1 MDRRGFLKA
10 LAGFALCPV
19 CANLGFA
26 EEAAHWSYEGAQ
38 GPGHWG
44 DLDPADRVCANGGQ
58 QSPIVIDS
66 SIKAQLAPLK
76 FAWTRQAETIIN
88 NGHTIQLD
96 FNDGGTLT
104 KGSGKYTLV
113 QFHFHH
119 PSEHHIDGKGFPMEV
134 HFVHRSEE
142 GSLGVVGVM
151 LEAGKRNPV
160 FAKIVATMPA
170 VEGAPVEAARGIDP
184 KGLLPSNRGYYFYS
198 GSLTTP
204 PCSEIVDWMVLSRP
218 IKVAMADIDTF
229 AKLYPANARPV
240 QKLERRLVLRSPK
253 V

>member
-1 MDRRGFLKA
+1 MDRRGVLKA

-19 CANLGFA
+19 CANLGIA

-76 FAWTRQAETIIN
+76 FAWARQAETIIN
-88 NGHTIQLD
+88 NGHTIQLN
-96 FNDGGTLT
+96 FKDGGTLT
-104 KGSGKYTLV
+104 KDSGKYTLV

-151 LEAGKRNPV
+151 LASQIRCSP
-160 FAKIVATMPA
+160 
-170 VEGAPVEAARGIDP
+170 R
-184 KGLLPSNRGYYFYS
+184 
-198 GSLTTP
+198 SLP
-204 PCSEIVDWMVLSRP
+204 PCQRRKARRSRP
-218 IKVAMADIDTF
+218 
-229 AKLYPANARPV
+229 
-240 QKLERRLVLRSPK
+240 LRALIRGVYCPRTAGIIFIPDR
-253 V
+253 